1 MSSAGA
7 FVMRASVPGRRQFRP
22 LHLNCLLLLLTL
34 IWGGNFSVVKFV
46 LSEIPPHGFN
56 VLRLVIA
63 SGLFL
68 VVMKMTNV
76 GLPRRSDLL
85 GLLGLALTG
94 HVFYQLCFVSG
105 LARTSASNSALII
118 GSGPIAVTL
127 LAVAVGQERVTF
139 WHWAGT
145 ILSLGGVCLIVGLPE
160 TTEGGTL
167 VGDLLTVCAVLFWT
181 LYTVGGRVLLA
192 YLSPMAVTGYSFI
205 LGTLIYVPFGVAD
218 LVRLDWSSVSIAA
231 WFAVAYS
238 GVFALF
244 VSYLIWSIGVQQIGG
259 AKTSVYVNMVPVVTI
274 VVSTFWLGEVIGL
287 WKVIGAVG
295 VLGGV
300 SLSKVG
306 TTNSS
311 MLLEDDSV
319 N

>member
-1 MSSAGA
+1 
-7 FVMRASVPGRRQFRP
+7 MRASVPGRRQFRP

-68 VVMKMTNV
+68 AVMKMTDV

-160 TTEGGTL
+160 TTEGGAL

-181 LYTVGGRVLLA
+181 LYTVGSRVLLA

-231 WFAVAYS
+231 WSAVAYS

-306 TTNSS
+306 TTDASRP
-311 MLLEDDSV
+311 LEDDSV